1 MVEDVIQGLERTLEK
16 ACSVS
21 EGSTDH
27 EDMLRTETCDK
38 QTNTINMRVPSADDS
53 VRLKSQGSSEGRN
66 SSIRRSQTFS
76 PACRPVN
83 NYVCKVRIKQFI
95 SSTVLLETTC

>member
-16 ACSVS
+16 ECSS
-21 EGSTDH
+21 EGSTDQ
-27 EDMLRTETCDK
+27 EDLLRTETCDK
-38 QTNTINMRVPSADDS
+38 QTNTITVRVPSTDDS
-53 VRLKSQGSSEGRN
+53 RSRSQGSSKGRN

-83 NYVCKVRIKQFI
+83 NYVCKVRHHLVMSCQ
-95 SSTVLLETTC
+95 VCY

>member
-16 ACSVS
+16 ACSS
-21 EGSTDH
+21 EGSTDQ
-27 EDMLRTETCDK
+27 DDLLKTETCDK
-38 QTNTINMRVPSADDS
+38 QTNTITVRMPSADNS
-53 VRLKSQGSSEGRN
+53 TRLRSQGSSEGRN

-83 NYVCKVRIKQFI
+83 NYVCKVKKKKFRLHLNKEFN
-95 SSTVLLETTC
+95 